1 MNASAIDKDKFI
13 QDHNTFLVA
22 KGYLNLTED
31 EKIKAISYHFKEIM
45 ETLGL
50 DLTSESLQNTPHRV
64 AKMYVQELFQGL
76 SEESFPKISTFNN
89 SYKYDEMLIEKDIE
103 VFSYCEHHFMPF
115 TGRAH
120 VAYFPAKRVIGLSK
134 INRLVKYLSRRPQSQ
149 ERLTQEIAGSLKK
162 ILQNEDVAVSIEARH
177 FCIAARGIED
187 TNSMAVT
194 SELSGR
200 FKCQEHR
207 ELFFSSIRSVACC

>member
-45 ETLGL
+45 EILGL
-50 DLTSESLQNTPHRV
+50 DLTSESLENTPQRV

-134 INRLVKYLSRRPQSQ
+134 INRLVKYFSRRPQSQ
-149 ERLTQEIAGSLKK
+149 ERLTQEIAGSLKE

>member
-1 MNASAIDKDKFI
+1 MNASVIDKDKFI

-45 ETLGL
+45 EILGL

-134 INRLVKYLSRRPQSQ
+134 INRLVKYFSRRPQSQ
-149 ERLTQEIAGSLKK
+149 ERLTQEIAGSLKE

-177 FCIAARGIED
+177 FGVAARGIED
-187 TNSMAVT
+187 TNSIAVT

-200 FKCQEHR
+200 FKFQEHR
-207 ELFFSSIRSVACC
+207 ELFFSSIRSVVCC